1 MARNRSK
8 STANPTR
15 KSLGATP
22 RSVRRTAEAAPEDS
36 QRLRFSAVIPGA
48 GDTSLFR
55 ITVEAHSEPDAG
67 GGERL
72 RLRAHVQAN
81 FASGLKPAL
90 AFVAQRATAR
100 ALAALPNPNTREDRH
115 SASAI
120 TLALAPFA
128 RRAGGWLERRLQAQ
142 APRLLAAAAPLLTH
156 DLQSWFEL
164 HASTA
169 PLAQGA
175 RALLPEIAKLGVLGI
190 KPSVDANAPPLE
202 QWMGRIDNEVAQV
215 TMLRLDERQLP
226 DGVRELLGGRP
237 FQLAAAVVNV
247 VTRKG

>member
-1 MARNRSK
+1 MSE
-8 STANPTR
+8 
-15 KSLGATP
+15 ATP
-22 RSVRRTAEAAPEDS
+22 DES

-48 GDTSLFR
+48 GDSSLFR
-55 ITVEAHSEPDAG
+55 LTVEAYSEPDAA

-90 AFVAQRATAR
+90 AFVAERATAR
-100 ALAALPNPNTREDRH
+100 ALAALPNPNVRENQRI
-115 SASAI
+115 AGAI
-120 TLALAPFA
+120 SQALAPIA

-190 KPSVDANAPPLE
+190 KPSLDANAPPLE
-202 QWMGRIDNEVAQV
+202 QWMGRIGNEVAQV
-215 TMLRLDERQLP
+215 SMLRLDERLLP
-226 DGVRELLGGRP
+226 VGLQDLLAGKP
-237 FQLAAAVVNV
+237 FQLAVAVVNV
-247 VTRKG
+247 VTKKG